1 MNYSG
6 LVAIWPLSNVISK
19 AFLRQT
25 KHITF
30 LEPLGDSK

>member
-6 LVAIWPLSNVISK
+6 IVATWILSNVVRK

-30 LEPLGDSK
+30 LEPLGDSE